1 MAKPKD
7 SQKSQ
12 RLRRD
17 DPVRD
22 SPRRSAIYHIERNM
36 PGREEDGHLA
46 DRPKGAAS
54 DTIQRVIAG
63 MVRLSSDTIDE
74 QIRAGQ
80 VAAEKLR
87 TGFAN
92 PQRSETD
99 VNLLIETLG
108 ASIRDVGAAWIDV
121 LSIILRSAG
130 ARTSAPE
137 RPGTPP
143 ESGAPHPAPDTVT
156 RTDTSADVTTTS
168 SVTPADPHRP
178 SLPALIVVKDVRV
191 KNVALDLRP
200 RSPSFVPVVRPLMAA
215 DPKLVLSSVRFEL
228 SPDQAQ
234 LILTVD
240 LSVDQ
245 PSGTYAG
252 VIVDSTTNEP
262 GGTLSV
268 TVGS

>member
-7 SQKSQ
+7 GQKRQ

-17 DPVRD
+17 DPVRN
-22 SPRRSAIYHIERNM
+22 SPRRSGIYHIERNI
-36 PGREEDGHLA
+36 PGREDSHLA
-46 DRPKGAAS
+46 DRPKGPVS

-63 MVRLSSDTIDE
+63 MVRLSSDTIED

-80 VAAEKLR
+80 VAAERLR
-87 TGFAN
+87 TGPAN

-99 VNLLIETLG
+99 VNLLVETLG
-108 ASIRDVGAAWIDV
+108 ASIRDVGTAWVDV

-137 RPGTPP
+137 RPGAPP
-143 ESGAPHPAPDTVT
+143 EGGALHPAMDTVT
-156 RTDTSADVTTTS
+156 RTDTSADITTTS

-228 SPDQAQ
+228 SADQAQ
-234 LILTVD
+234 LILNVD
-240 LSVDQ
+240 LSADQ
-245 PSGTYAG
+245 PPGIYTG